1 MRFDAMLLT
10 SFLLVTAL
18 PVADAAAQ
26 SSTTPT
32 EIAPIGKVVTAT
44 GAVTVEHTA
53 ATVVQANL
61 STGATAAKVGDFVF
75 KGDVVQTGADS
86 KLGIAF
92 TDGTAFNL
100 SSNARME
107 LNEFVYN
114 PDSTSNAS
122 SFNLVKGTFTFVAG
136 KVAKTGSMKVDTP
149 VATMGIRGT
158 TPRVEI
164 ADDGTVRFS
173 TLVEEKAT
181 GATPLPQTKKR
192 AAAQR
197 RQTRTTAASVAEDQA
212 FNKQFNLEY
221 KLCQR
226 C

>member
-1 MRFDAMLLT
+1 MRLYAVLVPAFMLLT
-10 SFLLVTAL
+10 GGALLDPAQ
-18 PVADAAAQ
+18 AQ
-26 SSTTPT
+26 SSNTPA
-32 EIAPIGKVVTAT
+32 EIASIGKVVSAT

-53 ATVVQANL
+53 AVVAQASL
-61 STGATAAKVGDFVF
+61 SAGATGAKVGDFVF
-75 KGDVVQTGADS
+75 KGDVVQTGADG

-114 PDSTSNAS
+114 PDGKSNAS
-122 SFNLVKGTFTFVAG
+122 TFNLIKGTFTFVAG
-136 KVAKTGSMKVDTP
+136 QVAKTGNMKVDTP

-173 TLVEEKAT
+173 TLVEGRTA
-181 GATPLPQTKKR
+181 GPAAPQSKKR
-192 AAAQR
+192 AAAER
-197 RQTRTTAASVAEDQA
+197 RPQRTTAASKAADEA
-212 FNKQFNLEY
+212 FTKQFNLEY
-221 KLCQR
+221 KLCR
-226 C
+226 TC

>member
-1 MRFDAMLLT
+1 
-10 SFLLVTAL
+10 
-18 PVADAAAQ
+18 
-26 SSTTPT
+26 
-32 EIAPIGKVVTAT
+32 PIGKVVSAT

-53 ATVVQANL
+53 AVIVQARL
-61 STGATAAKVGDFVF
+61 SPGTTGAKVGDFVF
-75 KGDVVQTGADS
+75 KGDVVQTGSDG

-107 LNEFVYN
+107 MNEFVYD
-114 PDSTSNAS
+114 PDSKSNAGT
-122 SFNLVKGTFTFVAG
+122 FNLIKGTFTFVAG
-136 KVAKTGSMKVDTP
+136 QVAKTGSMKVDTP

-164 ADDGTVRFS
+164 AADGTVRFS

-181 GATPLPQTKKR
+181 GAAPPQSKKR
-192 AAAQR
+192 AAIQR
-197 RQTRTTAASVAEDQA
+197 RQARTTAASAAEEEA
-212 FNKQFNLEY
+212 FKKQFNLEY